1 MDLFAAIRSRRSVR
15 RFSGQAVPESLY
27 APLVEALLWAP
38 SAGNLQS
45 RRFVFVTQPHL
56 RRQLALAAGQE
67 WLAAAPLI
75 VVGCAD
81 AEIREKYRSRGV
93 ELYAPQDVALAV
105 GHMMLAAHAHGLGSC
120 WVGSFNE
127 AAVARHLELSR
138 NLRPVVLV
146 PLGFPAE
153 SPAAPGRRPV
163 EELVDFRR

>member
-15 RFSGQAVPESLY
+15 RFTNQAVPESLY

-45 RRFVFVTQPHL
+45 RRFVFVTQPLL
-56 RRQLALAAGQE
+56 RRQLAAAAEQE
-67 WLAAAPLI
+67 WLAGAPLI

-81 AEIREKYRSRGV
+81 AEIRDKYRSRGV
-93 ELYAPQDVALAV
+93 ELYAPQDVALAL
-105 GHMMLAAHAHGLGSC
+105 GTLMLVAHAHGLGSC

-127 AAVARHLELSR
+127 AAVARHLGLPR
-138 NLRPVVLV
+138 NLRPVALV

-153 SPAAPGRRPV
+153 SPPAPARRPI
-163 EELVDFRR
+163 EALVDFRR